1 MEIPN
6 ELLRFADC
14 MMMIGSRLEEAVN
27 PYSILLLLS
36 ETLQTGQKYGSVKI
50 EIDERTFPAGSK
62 NCLLTFVNIFIP
74 PMYNRQIIA
83 IRS

>member
-27 PYSILLLLS
+27 PFSILLLLS
-36 ETLQTGQKYGSVKI
+36 ETLQNWPEYGSVKI
-50 EIDERTFPAGSK
+50 EIDERTFPVGTK
-62 NCLLTFVNIFIP
+62 KK
-74 PMYNRQIIA
+74 
-83 IRS
+83 